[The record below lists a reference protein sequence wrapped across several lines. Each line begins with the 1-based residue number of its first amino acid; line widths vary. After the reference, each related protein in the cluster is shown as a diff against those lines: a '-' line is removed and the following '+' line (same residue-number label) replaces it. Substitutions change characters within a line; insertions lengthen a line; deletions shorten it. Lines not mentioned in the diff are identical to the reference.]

1 MIRYEL
7 KNYVDYVWT
16 VVDPAK
22 TVLAT
27 CGLGNPILVE
37 DVSHKP
43 IFSQVGKGG
52 KGRQQ
57 KFESTFYGVK
67 SIYCFFTSKK
77 NLWWNDK
84 GSDEF
89 PA

>member
-43 IFSQVGKGG
+43 IFSQVVKGG
-52 KGRQQ
+52 KEAT
-57 KFESTFYGVK
+57 K
-67 SIYCFFTSKK
+67 I
-77 NLWWNDK
+77 
-84 GSDEF
+84 
-89 PA
+89 